1 MTLLRGVD
9 PVDAGFQSLL
19 AYPSD
24 WLCANRLLPS
34 MDTISRE
41 NNSMLPVGSII
52 VGVVALLLGVVALV
66 QAQKANKFVT
76 DHQAQIEKIEA
87 IEQQA
92 TSAQT
97 AAEKG
102 ARDLKQL
109 NEQTQNAF
117 NTVSSV
123 IANLQGSVTK
133 LEEAQKKPAVTG
145 KKGKGEPAVA
155 GPDEYIVKAGDTPT
169 KIAKA
174 HGVSVAD
181 LKSVN
186 PSVNWAKLGVGSK
199 IKLPAKK

>member
-1 MTLLRGVD
+1 MY
-9 PVDAGFQSLL
+9 A
-19 AYPSD
+19 PSS
-24 WLCANRLLPS
+24 S

-52 VGVVALLLGVVALV
+52 VGVVALLLGGFALV
-66 QAQKANKFVT
+66 QASKANKILAE
-76 DHQAQIEKIEA
+76 HQTKIDKIDS

-92 TSAQT
+92 TNAQS

-102 ARDLKQL
+102 AQNLKQL

-133 LEEAQKKPAVTG
+133 LEEAQKKPVVAAGG
-145 KKGKGEPAVA
+145 KKGSKEPVVA
-155 GPDEYIVKAGDTPT
+155 GPDEYVVKKGDVPK
-169 KIAKA
+169 KIAA
-174 HGVSVAD
+174 EHHCTVAD
-181 LKSVN
+181 LQAVN
-186 PSVNWAKLGVGSK
+186 PGVNWNKLAAGQK

>member
-1 MTLLRGVD
+1 
-9 PVDAGFQSLL
+9 
-19 AYPSD
+19 
-24 WLCANRLLPS
+24 

-66 QAQKANKFVT
+66 QAQKANKFVN
-76 DHQAQIEKIEA
+76 DHSAAIDKIET

-92 TSAQT
+92 TNAQT

-133 LEEAQKKPAVTG
+133 LEEAQKKPVAS
-145 KKGKGEPAVA
+145 KKGGSKEPAVA
-155 GPDEYIVKAGDTPT
+155 GPDEYIVKSGDSGM

-174 HGVSVAD
+174 NGVSLAD
-181 LKSVN
+181 LKAVN
-186 PSVNWAKLGVGSK
+186 PNVNWSKLAAGQK

>member
-1 MTLLRGVD
+1 
-9 PVDAGFQSLL
+9 
-19 AYPSD
+19 
-24 WLCANRLLPS
+24 

-52 VGVVALLLGVVALV
+52 VGVVALLLGGVALL
-66 QAQKANKFVT
+66 QANKANKLLAE
-76 DHQAQIEKIEA
+76 HQTKIDKIDG

-92 TSAQT
+92 TNAQS

-133 LEEAQKKPAVTG
+133 LEESAKKPAAAS
-145 KKGKGEPAVA
+145 KKGGSKEPVVA
-155 GPDEYIVKAGDTPT
+155 GEGEYIVKAGDSGM

-174 HGVSVAD
+174 NGVSLAD
-181 LKSVN
+181 LTAVN
-186 PSVNWAKLGVGSK
+186 PGVNWSKLHTGQK
-199 IKLPAKK
+199 IKLPKK

>member
-1 MTLLRGVD
+1 
-9 PVDAGFQSLL
+9 
-19 AYPSD
+19 
-24 WLCANRLLPS
+24 

-52 VGVVALLLGVVALV
+52 VGVVALLLGGFALLQV
-66 QAQKANKFVT
+66 SKANKVLAE
-76 DHQAQIEKIEA
+76 HQTKIDKIDA

-92 TSAQT
+92 QNAQS

-133 LEEAQKKPAVTG
+133 MEESIKKPAVAS
-145 KKGKGEPAVA
+145 KKGGASKEPVVA
-155 GPDEYIVKAGDTPT
+155 GEGEYIVKAGDSGM

-174 HGVSVAD
+174 NGVSLAD
-181 LKSVN
+181 LKAVN
-186 PSVNWAKLGVGSK
+186 PEVNWNKLHTGEK
-199 IKLPAKK
+199 INLPKK

>member
-1 MTLLRGVD
+1 
-9 PVDAGFQSLL
+9 
-19 AYPSD
+19 
-24 WLCANRLLPS
+24 

-41 NNSMLPVGSII
+41 NNSMLPVGSVI

-66 QAQKANKFVT
+66 QAQKANKLLAE
-76 DHQAQIEKIEA
+76 HQTKIDKIDS

-92 TSAQT
+92 TNAQS

-133 LEEAQKKPAVTG
+133 LEEAQKKPAVG
-145 KKGKGEPAVA
+145 KKGSREPAVA
-155 GPDEYIVKAGDTPT
+155 GPDEYIIKGGDTAT
-169 KIAKA
+169 KIAKS

-186 PSVNWAKLGVGSK
+186 PEVNWGKLSVGTK

>member
-1 MTLLRGVD
+1 
-9 PVDAGFQSLL
+9 
-19 AYPSD
+19 
-24 WLCANRLLPS
+24 

-66 QAQKANKFVT
+66 QAQKANKYVN
-76 DHQAQIEKIEA
+76 DHSAAIDKIET

-92 TSAQT
+92 TNAQS

-133 LEEAQKKPAVTG
+133 LEEAQKKPAVSA
-145 KKGKGEPAVA
+145 KKGGSREPAVA
-155 GPDEYIVKAGDTPT
+155 GPDEYIVKSGDSGM
-169 KIAKA
+169 KIARA
-174 HGVSVAD
+174 QGVSLAD

-186 PSVNWAKLGVGSK
+186 PNVNWNKLAAGQK
-199 IKLPAKK
+199 LKLPAKK